1 MLPYAYS
8 VYDKW
13 RSRIPTPRLN
23 EWLHEAQ
30 AKQAPPA
37 KGGAVYRG
45 KKLVS
50 GPLRIK
56 YVTQPSSRPPTYVM
70 FVNRFRP
77 SGDVLPESYQRY
89 LISSIRTRFKLEGIP
104 LRVSVKGNSE
114 GAKRKA
120 KPMKRGRLGAF
131 AR

>member
-77 SGDVLPESYQRY
+77 SGDVLPESYHRY
-89 LISSIRTRFKLEGIP
+89 LLVAFVPVSNWKVFNLEFLSREI
-104 LRVSVKGNSE
+104 VKVQREKQS
-114 GAKRKA
+114 
-120 KPMKRGRLGAF
+120 L
-131 AR
+131 